1 MEKYLDEQIA
11 QAKKEIDRL
20 VEKRSEELGN
30 SINYIENEIQ
40 IERLKAQIEA
50 YQAVLGELK

>member
-30 SINYIENEIQ
+30 AINYIENEIQ
-40 IERLKAQIEA
+40 IERLKAQVEA

>member
-30 SINYIENEIQ
+30 AINYIENEIQ